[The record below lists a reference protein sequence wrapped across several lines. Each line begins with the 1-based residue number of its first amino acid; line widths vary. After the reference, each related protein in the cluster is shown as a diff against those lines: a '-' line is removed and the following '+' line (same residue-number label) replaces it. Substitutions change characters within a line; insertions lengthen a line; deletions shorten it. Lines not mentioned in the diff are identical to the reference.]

1 MFHKRLLKEFKEA
14 KKMIA
19 GNVIMQWLMLGIQIV
34 FLFATAQMIGKIWDG
49 KLQTKD
55 ILQYG
60 CLSVICLLLRMVCTK
75 GSAFFSNKTSQFVKK
90 KMRRMLLEKILSVG
104 TDYLAYC
111 PSSEIV
117 QLSTEG
123 VDQMEVYFGKY
134 IPQFFYA
141 LLAPVTLF
149 FVVGQIYMPAAVVLL
164 VCVPLIP
171 AAIVSVQKFAKKLL
185 ARYWG
190 SYTGLGD
197 SFLENL
203 QGLTTLKIF
212 QADKHYAKKMHEESE
227 QFRKI
232 TMRVLVMQLNSISVM
247 DLVAYG
253 GAALGMIISM
263 LALQAGK
270 INLTGCFFI
279 IMVSSEFFLPM
290 RLLGSFFHIAMN
302 GNAAVD
308 RIFKVMD
315 IPEKK
320 EGCSTAVEETL
331 SKESTTDSAANAD
344 REKTTMQADHVST
357 DTPIIVQNA
366 KECRETE
373 RIGRICF
380 DHVSFQYEGTSK
392 EVLSDID
399 FVIEPVGMTALVGE
413 SGCGKSTIA
422 SLLLADHS
430 LAQGKILFGD
440 DKKEYDAKKRLQKMT
455 RITHDSF
462 LFAGNLWENL
472 LIGLQKDE
480 RERLLGSEKGKQELT
495 ARMEKALQEVRIWNF
510 VQSAGGLSMTIKEN
524 GSNLSGGQRQRIAI
538 ARALLRDSEVYL
550 FDEATSNIDVESEE
564 KIMQVIGELA
574 KRKTVIIISHRLQNV
589 VNADQIIMLKKGSI
603 DRCGT
608 HEELLAQSEAYR
620 DLYEKQKEL
629 ERYRDDMEEFEEEV
643 FGEKEAKEVS
653 QSMTKKKRSSFR
665 LMWSM
670 LHFVKPLALQMGMAV
685 FLGSIGHL
693 TASFL
698 TIFTVYGIGQ
708 VLGVAQNVLSLSN
721 VMICMA
727 LFAILRGILRYAEQ
741 ACNHYIAFKLLA
753 QIRDQIFAAL
763 RRLAPAKLEGRKKGS
778 LIATITSDTELL
790 EVFFAHT
797 ISPICIAIIT
807 TIIMVCYIGVIHP
820 VLGVVA
826 LVFYGIVGI
835 VIPMINSRLGS
846 EPGKNYRQSIA
857 DLNSVMLENLRGIR
871 EVVQFDAKE
880 ERRQCVFQKE
890 EMLKRSEK
898 KLKRLESN
906 QMAVS
911 NGVILLAGI
920 VMLIVSSLLWQKH
933 MISSADVL
941 LSVIAIMSSFGP
953 TAAIS
958 SLSNNLHQTLASG
971 ERVLSLLEEEPLVPE
986 KAEGSDVSFE
996 QITLD
1001 HVTFSYPDRQSEK
1014 ILCDY
1019 SEYFEKGKI
1028 TGIVG
1033 KSGCGKSTV
1042 LKLLMRFFDVEKGK
1056 VCYGS
1061 EDVRQ
1066 LATRSLRNAI
1076 SYVTQET
1083 YLFHDTIANN
1093 LRVAKQDATME
1104 EIEQACRKASVH
1116 EWIMQLPKG
1125 YDTMVEELGSSLS
1138 GGERQRLGIARAFL
1152 HDSEIILL
1160 DEPTSNLDSINEA
1173 VILRALKEEA
1183 GQKTIILVSHRRS
1196 TMGIANRV
1204 ISM

>member
-14 KKMIA
+14 GKEIA
-19 GNVIMQWLMLGIQIV
+19 GNVIMQWLMLGVQIV
-34 FLFATAQMIGKIWDG
+34 FLLVTAQLIGKIWDR
-49 KLQTKD
+49 KMQMAD
-55 ILQYG
+55 ILQYSCVG
-60 CLSVICLLLRMVCTK
+60 GICLLLRMVCSK
-75 GSAFFSNKTSQFVKK
+75 GSSFFSNKTSQLVKK
-90 KMRRMLLEKILSVG
+90 KMRRMLLEKILSLG

-171 AAIVSVQKFAKKLL
+171 AAIVAVQRFAKKLL

-212 QADKHYAKKMHEESE
+212 QADEYYAKKMHEESE
-227 QFRKI
+227 SFRKI

-253 GAALGMIISM
+253 GAALGMIISI

-270 INLTGCFFI
+270 IDLTGCFFI
-279 IMVSSEFFLPM
+279 IMVSSEFFLLM

-302 GNAAVD
+302 GNAAAD

-315 IPEKK
+315 IPDNRDED
-320 EGCSTAVEETL
+320 STAVEETTQ
-331 SKESTTDSAANAD
+331 KESTASKKGDAENTIAAT
-344 REKTTMQADHVST
+344 KQAEDKIANDV
-357 DTPIIVQNA
+357 
-366 KECRETE
+366 
-373 RIGRICF
+373 GRIHF
-380 DHVSFQYEGTSK
+380 DHISFRYEGASQ
-392 EVLSDID
+392 EALSDID
-399 FVIEPVGMTALVGE
+399 FVIKPDGMNALVGE

-422 SLLLADHS
+422 SLLLGEYKA
-430 LAQGKILFGD
+430 AKGKILFGKEERECKTEVRM
-440 DKKEYDAKKRLQKMT
+440 KKIT

-462 LFAGNLWENL
+462 LFAGTLWDNL
-472 LIGLQKDE
+472 LIGIPKDE
-480 RERLLGSEKGKQELT
+480 REKRQKSANGKKELEEQ
-495 ARMEKALQEVRIWNF
+495 MIKVLQQVQIWNF
-510 VQSAGGLSMTIKEN
+510 VQSAGGLSMTIREN

-550 FDEATSNIDVESEE
+550 FDEATSNVDVESEE
-564 KIMQVIGELA
+564 KIMQVIKELS

-589 VNADQIIMLKKGSI
+589 VNANQIIMLTKGSI
-603 DRCGT
+603 DSCGT
-608 HEELLAQSEAYR
+608 HEELLARSDAYR
-620 DLYEKQKEL
+620 KLYDKQMEL
-629 ERYRDDMEEFEEEV
+629 ERYRDTIDDLGEETFEE
-643 FGEKEAKEVS
+643 KEPQEQRHS
-653 QSMTKKKRSSFR
+653 QNGRKSTSLRV
-665 LMWSM
+665 MWSM
-670 LHFVKPLALQMGMAV
+670 LRFVKPLSLQMSMAV
-685 FLGSIGHL
+685 LLGSLGHL
-693 TASFL
+693 MASFL
-698 TIFTVYGIGQ
+698 TIVTVYGIGHA
-708 VLGVAQNVLSLSN
+708 LGSSKGVLSLQG
-721 VMICMA
+721 VIICTST
-727 LFAILRGILRYAEQ
+727 FAILRGILRYAEQ

-753 QIRDQIFAAL
+753 HIRDQIFDAL
-763 RRLAPAKLEGRKKGS
+763 RCLAPAKLEGRKKGS
-778 LIATITSDTELL
+778 LISTITSDTELL

-797 ISPICIAIIT
+797 VSPICIAIIT
-807 TIIMVCYIGVIHP
+807 TVVMVCYIGAIHP
-820 VLGVVA
+820 LLGVTA
-826 LVFYGIVGI
+826 LIFYGIVGI
-835 VIPMINSRLGS
+835 LIPVINSSLGN
-846 EPGKNYRQSIA
+846 EQGKNYRQSIA
-857 DLNSVMLENLRGIR
+857 DINSVMLENLRGIR
-871 EVVQFDAKE
+871 EITQFDAKE
-880 ERRQCVFQKE
+880 ERRQSVYQKE
-890 EMLKRSEK
+890 RSLKSAEK
-898 KLKRLESN
+898 KLKSLESS

-920 VMLIVSSLLWQKH
+920 VMLIVAAILWQMH
-933 MISSADVL
+933 RIDAFGVL
-941 LSVIAIMSSFGP
+941 LSVVSIMSSFGP

-958 SLSNNLHQTLASG
+958 SLSNNLNQTLASG
-971 ERVLSLLEEEPLVPE
+971 ERVLALLEEEPLVQE
-986 KAEGSDVSFE
+986 NAKGKEVAFQNIALE
-996 QITLD
+996 Q
-1001 HVTFSYPDRQSEK
+1001 VTFSYPDRPSEK

-1019 SEYFEKGKI
+1019 SEQFDKGKI

-1033 KSGCGKSTV
+1033 KSGCGKSTI
-1042 LKLLMRFFDVEKGK
+1042 LKLLMRFFDTDRGK
-1056 VCYGS
+1056 VCYGK
-1061 EDVRQ
+1061 DDIRQ
-1066 LATRSLRNAI
+1066 LATPSLRNAI

-1104 EIEQACRKASVH
+1104 EIRQACKKASVH
-1116 EWIMQLPKG
+1116 EWIAQLPDG
-1125 YDTMVEELGSSLS
+1125 YDTIVEELGSSLS

-1152 HDSEIILL
+1152 YDSEIILL

-1183 GQKTIILVSHRRS
+1183 GQKTILLVSHRKS
-1196 TMGIANRV
+1196 TMGIADRV

>member
-34 FLFATAQMIGKIWDG
+34 FLFATAQVIGKIWNG
-49 KLQTKD
+49 RFQTEE
-55 ILQYG
+55 LVRYG
-60 CLSVICLLLRMVCTK
+60 YISAVCLLLRMACTK
-75 GSAFFSNKTSQFVKK
+75 GSAFFSNKTSQLVKK

-104 TDYLAYC
+104 VDYLAYC

-141 LLAPVTLF
+141 MLAPVTLF
-149 FVVGQIYMPAAVVLL
+149 VVVGQIYMPAAVVLL

-171 AAIVSVQKFAKKLL
+171 AAIVAVQKFAKKLL

-212 QADKHYAKKMHEESE
+212 QADEHYAKRMHEESE
-227 QFRKI
+227 HFRKI

-302 GNAAVD
+302 GNAAAD

-320 EGCSTAVEETL
+320 EGS
-331 SKESTTDSAANAD
+331 SKESTTDPAANAD
-344 REKTTMQADHVST
+344 REKTTIQADRVST
-357 DTPIIVQNA
+357 DTPITVQNA

-380 DHVSFQYEGTSK
+380 DHVSFRYEGTSK

-422 SLLLADHS
+422 SLLLGDHS
-430 LAQGKILFGD
+430 PVQGKILFGD
-440 DKKEYDAKKRLQKMT
+440 DRKEYDAKKRLQKIT

-462 LFAGNLWENL
+462 LFAGSLWDNL

-480 RERLLGSEKGKQELT
+480 RERLLGSEKGKQEL
-495 ARMEKALQEVRIWNF
+495 AVRMEKALQEVRIWNF
-510 VQSAGGLSMTIKEN
+510 VQSAGGLSMAIKEN
-524 GSNLSGGQRQRIAI
+524 GSNLSGGQKQRIAI

-564 KIMQVIGELA
+564 KIMQVVRELA
-574 KRKTVIIISHRLQNV
+574 KRKTVIIISHRLQNIV
-589 VNADQIIMLKKGSI
+589 GAERIVMLKKGRI
-603 DRCGT
+603 DSCGT
-608 HEELLAQSEAYR
+608 HDELIKASVAYR
-620 DLYEKQKEL
+620 ELYEKQMEL
-629 ERYRDDMEEFEEEV
+629 EQYRDDMNELEEEV
-643 FGEKEAKEVS
+643 FQENGTENTE
-653 QSMTKKKRSSFR
+653 QSTKKKTRSSLR

-670 LHFVKPLALQMGMAV
+670 FGFVKPLALQMCMAV
-685 FLGSIGHL
+685 VLGSIGHL
-693 TASFL
+693 MASFL
-698 TIFTVYGIGQ
+698 TIFTAYGMGRALRLTQ
-708 VLGVAQNVLSLSN
+708 GGFSLQS
-721 VMICMA
+721 VIVCMVI
-727 LFAILRGILRYAEQ
+727 FAGLRGVLRYAEQ

-753 QIRDQIFAAL
+753 QIRDRIFAAL

-778 LIATITSDTELL
+778 LISTITADTELL

-797 ISPICIAIIT
+797 ISPICIAVIT
-807 TIIMVCYIGVIHP
+807 TIAMVCYIGAIHP
-820 VLGVVA
+820 VLGITA

-835 VIPMINSRLGS
+835 VIPVINSRRGS
-846 EPGKNYRQSIA
+846 EPGRNYRQSIA
-857 DLNSVMLENLRGIR
+857 DLNAVMLENLRGIR

-880 ERRQCVFQKE
+880 ERRQCVFKKE
-890 EMLKRSEK
+890 QMLKRSEK

-1042 LKLLMRFFDVEKGK
+1042 LKLLMRFFDTEKGK

-1066 LATRSLRNAI
+1066 IATPSLRNAI

-1093 LRVAKQDATME
+1093 LRVAKQDATIE
-1104 EIEQACRKASVH
+1104 EIEQACKKASVH
-1116 EWIMQLPKG
+1116 EWIMQLPDG

-1173 VILRALKEEA
+1173 VILRTLKEEA
-1183 GQKTIILVSHRRS
+1183 GQKTILLVSHRRS